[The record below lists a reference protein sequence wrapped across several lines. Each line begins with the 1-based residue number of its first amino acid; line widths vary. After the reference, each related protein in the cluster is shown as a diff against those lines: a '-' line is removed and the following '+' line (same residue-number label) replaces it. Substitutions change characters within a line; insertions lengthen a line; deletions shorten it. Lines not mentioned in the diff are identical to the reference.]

1 MTIDSESGNK
11 VWAYILSSQRLDEVL
26 AWHRLEAWYNNCVPS
41 TKKREVV
48 EYLVM
53 RK

>member
-11 VWAYILSSQRLDEVL
+11 VWAYILSPQRLNE
-26 AWHRLEAWYNNCVPS
+26 AITWHNNYIPS

-53 RK
+53 RN